1 MKGDKQM
8 KPPKIFDNKLN
19 DIMLEIKDSFD
30 YLEDE
35 VQYFKEEATGE
46 NRKFVNEDIDILRKE
61 LSALRSLIN
70 DLYIPRNLTK
80 RD

>member
-1 MKGDKQM
+1 MKT
-8 KPPKIFDNKLN
+8 PKIFDTKL
-19 DIMLEIKDSFD
+19 DGLILELKDSFE

-35 VQYFKEEATGE
+35 VKYFKEEATGE

-70 DLYIPRNLTK
+70 DLYIPRNLIK

>member
-1 MKGDKQM
+1 MKGDKRM
-8 KPPKIFDNKLN
+8 KTPKIFDTKL
-19 DIMLEIKDSFD
+19 DGLILELKDSFE

-35 VQYFKEEATGE
+35 VKYFKEEATGE

-70 DLYIPRNLTK
+70 DLYIPRNLIK

>member
-1 MKGDKQM
+1 M